1 MVRREDTISIGRIT
15 KSRGLQGEVEIL
27 VADDVFADTDCPY
40 LFLDRDGLLVPFFWE
55 EYRFKSERVAVVK
68 FEGCNDEAAARRLV
82 GSDVRFPT
90 SELPETSD
98 DAFPNR
104 LARLADFIVANAHGE
119 EVGRITAV
127 DDTTQN
133 VVLNVRTNT
142 GNNILLP
149 FHPDLIANFDA
160 TARRISMHIP
170 DGLLDING

>member
-40 LFLDRDGLLVPFFWE
+40 FFLDRDGLLVPFFWE

-68 FEGCNDEAAARRLV
+68 FEGCNSEAAARRLV
-82 GSDVRFPT
+82 GSDVRFPV
-90 SELPETSD
+90 SELPETD
-98 DAFPNR
+98 AAFPNR
-104 LARLADFIVANAHGE
+104 LARLADFIVANGE

-170 DGLLDING
+170 DGLLDIYG